1 MKNGLGIF
9 IWKISVALYLIA
21 NGILGLQKWSGGDF
35 MTIFRRMNFT
45 GNTLDIFVAIASVIA
60 FIAGIALIL
69 EIFEIKFSFLQALI
83 FIVAII
89 WAVYVAIEIVSWIT
103 SGFKD
108 FWHLLQ
114 MLAVHLMVL
123 GSLLVASRKF
133 G

>member
-1 MKNGLGIF
+1 MKDGVGIF
-9 IWKISVALYLIA
+9 LWKISVALYLIA

-35 MTIFRRMNFT
+35 NIIFSRIGFR
-45 GNTLDIFVAIASVIA
+45 GNTLGLFVAIASVIA
-60 FIAGIALIL
+60 LVAGIAIL
-69 EIFEIKFSFLQALI
+69 LEMLNIRFSFLDTLI

-89 WAVYVAIEIVSWIT
+89 WAVYVVIEVVSWVT
-103 SGFKD
+103 GGFKD

-123 GSLLVASRKF
+123 GSLLVASKKF

>member
-35 MTIFRRMNFT
+35 MVIFRRMNFT

-69 EIFEIKFSFLQALI
+69 EIFDIKISFLETLI
-83 FIVAII
+83 LIVAII
-89 WAVYVAIEIVSWIT
+89 WAVYVTIEIISWIT
-103 SGFKD
+103 GGFKD
-108 FWHLLQ
+108 FWYLLQ
-114 MLAVHLMVL
+114 MLAIHLMVL
-123 GSLLVASRKF
+123 GSLLAATRKF